1 MDKDKLKEYID
12 LCVPTFLI
20 KMKTKNDKSYF
31 FKAYHSG
38 FQEEDGVLRFT
49 IADVDPPSDET
60 THNWREINL
69 KVFGNDFEKLK
80 ATIIPEHKDMYKDIV
95 TDEMKVDCGKD
106 NCGGDF
112 QQKPHANIEIPPA
125 PTPKLKGLINKHK
138 IGFKRT
144 IPAPSIKELSP
155 NMPSPNISVNL
166 EEELPKQ
173 KEIREQRESAPI
185 TRQDTKE
192 GGFEDTTTEQM
203 EGGRKKKKKRRKK
216 SSRSKKRRNKRKN
229 RTKKN

>member
-69 KVFGNDFEKLK
+69 NNEFDDLKSLK
-80 ATIIPEHKDMYKDIV
+80 AVIIPEHKDMYKDIV

-112 QQKPHANIEIPPA
+112 QQKPHANIGIPPA
-125 PTPKLKGLINKHK
+125 PTQKLKGLINKHN

-144 IPAPSIKELSP
+144 IPAPSIKELAP

-166 EEELPKQ
+166 EKELANQ
-173 KEIREQRESAPI
+173 KKIEEQRESAPI

-192 GGFEDTTTEQM
+192 GGFEDTTEQ

-216 SSRSKKRRNKRKN
+216 RSRSKKRRNKRKN

>member
-1 MDKDKLKEYID
+1 MDKGKLKEYID

-38 FQEEDGVLRFT
+38 FQEEDAVLRFA

-69 KVFGNDFEKLK
+69 NTEFGKDFEKLK
-80 ATIIPEHKDMYKDIV
+80 AVIIPEHKDMYKDIV
-95 TDEMKVDCGKD
+95 TKGMKVDCGKN

-112 QQKPHANIEIPPA
+112 QKKPHQPAVPPA

-144 IPAPSIKELSP
+144 APAPSIKKLP
-155 NMPSPNISVNL
+155 PKMPSPNISVNL
-166 EEELPKQ
+166 EQEL
-173 KEIREQRESAPI
+173 SS
-185 TRQDTKE
+185 
-192 GGFEDTTTEQM
+192 GEDVQH
-203 EGGRKKKKKRRKK
+203 GGRKKKKKRRKK
-216 SSRSKKRRNKRKN
+216 RSRSKKRRNKRKN